1 MVPDIPRRPACVRH
15 LTTPTH
21 PQLTSEWLMSH
32 SLVFFGFFFECRL
45 TGCLR
50 VEAQRREMKLQLLVV
65 AALSCLIPPSQSE
78 GVQQV

>member
-45 TGCLR
+45 TGLR